1 MSESL
6 VPLPMWLTA
15 LTVGGELNKLASNIS
30 LGWDWAGVHWRS
42 DGIEGL
48 KLGEAV
54 ARQVLTHLRTTYPE
68 HFHGFRFTAFDGTDV
83 TI

>member
-1 MSESL
+1 
-6 VPLPMWLTA
+6 MWLTA

-30 LGWDWAGVHWRS
+30 LGRDWAGVHWRS

-54 ARQVLTHLRTTYPE
+54 AKQMLTHLRTTYPE

-83 TI
+83 TV